1 MTLNKE
7 DIKQLTTEELLEKG
21 RETKVLLKKM
31 EFNHAI
37 SAIENP
43 MQIRAMRRD
52 VARLLTELRS
62 RELNN
67 SENE

>member
-1 MTLNKE
+1 MALKKE
-7 DIKQLTTEELLEKG
+7 DIKQLTVEELLEKG
-21 RETKVLLKKM
+21 RETKVHLKKL

-43 MQIRAMRRD
+43 LQIRAMRRD
-52 VARLLTELRS
+52 IAKLLTELRS

-67 SENE
+67 SEN

>member
-1 MTLNKE
+1 MALNRE
-7 DIKQLTTEELLEKG
+7 DIVQLSTEELLEKS
-21 RETKVLLKKM
+21 RDTKVLLKKM

-67 SENE
+67 SEN

>member
-1 MTLNKE
+1 MALKKE
-7 DIKQLTTEELLEKG
+7 DIKQLSTEELIEKSQDV
-21 RETKVLLKKM
+21 KVQLKKL

-43 MQIRAMRRD
+43 MKIREMRRD

-62 RELNN
+62 RELNH
-67 SENE
+67 SENA

>member
-1 MTLNKE
+1 MALNRE

-21 RETKVLLKKM
+21 RETKLQLKKM

-43 MQIRAMRRD
+43 LQIRGLRRD

-67 SENE
+67 SEN

>member
-1 MTLNKE
+1 MALKKE

-21 RETKVLLKKM
+21 REAKVLLKKL

-43 MQIRAMRRD
+43 LQIRAMRRD
-52 VARLLTELRS
+52 VAKLLTELRS

-67 SENE
+67 SEN